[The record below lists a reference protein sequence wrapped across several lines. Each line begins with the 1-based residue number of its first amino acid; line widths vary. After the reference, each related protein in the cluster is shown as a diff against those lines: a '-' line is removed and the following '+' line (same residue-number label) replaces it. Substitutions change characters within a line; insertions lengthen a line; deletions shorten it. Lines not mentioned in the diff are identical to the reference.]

1 MAFSFNPQA
10 ALGSAS
16 QGLTGLPVIVGL
28 PSYVNPVPGFVVGV
42 STTER
47 ARTSSTM
54 PGLQITDGDLSMKA
68 ARNGGSFTF
77 DFIIGATPAVKS
89 EQIRNLTQAIQTISR
104 IANTL
109 LGGGSLLTS
118 LANTST
124 SYVAT
129 QIQVLNGMKD
139 GFQPIFALNLFMPLN
154 SFSSQ
159 SSDLVSAWYIESLDF
174 SKGESE
180 QGCVVTITLK
190 ELLQKTSSGS
200 VTSILKNL
208 ANSLIGPAVGSS
220 VGALL

>member
-28 PSYVNPVPGFVVGV
+28 PSSVNPVPSFVVGV
-42 STTER
+42 STWER
-47 ARTSSTM
+47 ANTSSSM

-68 ARNGGSFTF
+68 ARNGGVYTF
-77 DFIIGATPAVKS
+77 EFIIGATPAVKD
-89 EQIRNLTQAIQTISR
+89 EQIQGIVNAVQQISR

-124 SYVAT
+124 SFVAT
-129 QIQVLNGMKD
+129 QIQTLNSMKD

-159 SSDLVSAWYIESLDF
+159 SSDLVSAWYIEKLDF
-174 SKGESE
+174 NKAEAE

-190 ELLQKTSSGS
+190 ELLQRSSSGS

-220 VGALL
+220 IGAIL